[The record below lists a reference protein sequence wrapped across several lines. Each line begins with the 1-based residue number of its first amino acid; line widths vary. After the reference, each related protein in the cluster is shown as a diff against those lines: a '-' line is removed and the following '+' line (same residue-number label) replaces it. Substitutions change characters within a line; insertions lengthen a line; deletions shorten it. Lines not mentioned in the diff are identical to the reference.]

1 MDTWVLLR
9 GLTRGSAH
17 WAGFDAELANTKRVR
32 VIALDLPGNGALC
45 DLPSPTTVQDMARHC
60 HEALRSLGVT
70 EQVRLVGMSLG
81 GMVAAEWA
89 AQWPQEVRDLVLINT
104 SARTWSWPW
113 QRMRPRALTGLM
125 WPLLMGGDAAAC
137 ESAILRITANH
148 PRKEVLADWQAAR
161 LLHPVSFANTW
172 RQLLAAAQYRAPLA
186 APVRTLVLAGV
197 QDQLVNVQCSQALA
211 TQWSSTLCLHPT
223 AGHDLTLD
231 DAPWVLKEI
240 RRWHER
246 TRPD

>member
-1 MDTWVLLR
+1 
-9 GLTRGSAH
+9 
-17 WAGFDAELANTKRVR
+17 
-32 VIALDLPGNGALC
+32 
-45 DLPSPTTVQDMARHC
+45 
-60 HEALRSLGVT
+60 
-70 EQVRLVGMSLG
+70 
-81 GMVAAEWA
+81 
-89 AQWPQEVRDLVLINT
+89 
-104 SARTWSWPW
+104 
-113 QRMRPRALTGLM
+113 M